1 MAKAKAVNALQVSNA
16 AMPTLAQQA
25 AAGPVQ
31 AAQQAATVA
40 TKPKVLGSRVIGVA
54 GAVGLPTT
62 GNMVLNVAKLQKSA
76 AGYATK
82 GRTSLQEL
90 ADFLLTLNG
99 KPWTEV
105 AAALATKYP
114 ANTALQCY
122 TAGGQAVSTQI
133 KYWAK
138 SCISTEVTK

>member
-1 MAKAKAVNALQVSNA
+1 MAKAKAARMLQTA
-16 AMPTLAQQA
+16 APTMAEQLQA
-25 AAGPVQ
+25 APVQ
-31 AAQQAATVA
+31 AAQAAAPVVV
-40 TKPKVLGSRVIGVA
+40 KPKVLGARVIGVA

-62 GNMVLNVAKLQKSA
+62 GNMVVNVAKLQKSA

-82 GRTSLQEL
+82 GRTSLEEL
-90 ADFLLTLNG
+90 AEFLLTLNG

-133 KYWAK
+133 KYWQK
-138 SCISTEVTK
+138 GCISTETAK